1 MQYNVI
7 GKRRIGVGRN
17 LGSTGDQTVSIPDA
31 YEMPRHV
38 IDISAS
44 HTLGRFTIKA
54 GVKDVLAQRVN
65 FKQFNNVVTADGQ
78 HKEVQEVTRSYRP
91 GRNISL
97 SLTYRL

>member
-1 MQYNVI
+1 M
-7 GKRRIGVGRN
+7 
-17 LGSTGDQTVSIPDA
+17 
-31 YEMPRHV
+31 
-38 IDISAS
+38 
-44 HTLGRFTIKA
+44 
-54 GVKDVLAQRVN
+54 KDVLAQRVN

>member
-1 MQYNVI
+1 MKVIKRNGSEVDFDVEKIIVAITKANNANVDLYI
-7 GKRRIGVGRN
+7 SFDNEAVGRMMGEE
-17 LGSTGDQTVSIPDA
+17 LV
-31 YEMPRHV
+31 
-38 IDISAS
+38 
-44 HTLGRFTIKA
+44 KA

>member
-1 MQYNVI
+1 M
-7 GKRRIGVGRN
+7 
-17 LGSTGDQTVSIPDA
+17 L
-31 YEMPRHV
+31 
-38 IDISAS
+38 DISAS